1 MEAVVI
7 AKQYGKS
14 VIFRE
19 AKNQNGVPG
28 FIGFIKMTYE
38 DVTPISSED
47 VTPISV
53 LWTNRWINI
62 Y

>member
-14 VIFRE
+14 VISWE

-38 DVTPISSED
+38 DVTPIFVLALNRE
-47 VTPISV
+47 ISP
-53 LWTNRWINI
+53 LLKKLQNER
-62 Y
+62 

>member
-38 DVTPISSED
+38 DVTPIS
-47 VTPISV
+47 V
-53 LWTNRWINI
+53 LWINRWINI

>member
-1 MEAVVI
+1 MGILLYNVMEAVVI

-14 VIFRE
+14 VIFRG

-38 DVTPISSED
+38 DVP
-47 VTPISV
+47 PISV
-53 LWTNRWINI
+53 LWINRWINI

>member
-38 DVTPISSED
+38 DGDPNFRLVDKSLDKHLLITYSCQ
-47 VTPISV
+47 
-53 LWTNRWINI
+53 
-62 Y
+62 

>member
-38 DVTPISSED
+38 DVTPISQFPSQF
-47 VTPISV
+47 PSCGQIAG
-53 LWTNRWINI
+53 
-62 Y
+62 

>member
-19 AKNQNGVPG
+19 AKYQNGVPG

-38 DVTPISSED
+38 DVTPIS
-47 VTPISV
+47 V
-53 LWTNRWINI
+53 LWINRWINI